1 MDQSDAESV
10 GIFSQWTNQ
19 TQKAWAY
26 SHDGPINCRQDK
38 RSLKLDLKE
47 MELAHEDVVRQLK
60 LDNAKEITKLRQE
73 FELNAREL
81 QNKYEKK
88 VRLSSESN
96 RDCRSQA

>member
-1 MDQSDAESV
+1 MLR
-10 GIFSQWTNQ
+10 
-19 TQKAWAY
+19 
-26 SHDGPINCRQDK
+26 RQDK

-73 FELNAREL
+73 FELNAKEL

-88 VRLSSESN
+88 VR
-96 RDCRSQA
+96 RSQMIADYGTCPSRSGKFCG

>member
-1 MDQSDAESV
+1 MLMMGRIKLLIPD
-10 GIFSQWTNQ
+10 
-19 TQKAWAY
+19 Y
-26 SHDGPINCRQDK
+26 PLRHPIIHRQDK

-88 VRLSSESN
+88 V
-96 RDCRSQA
+96 